1 MVALNLSKV
10 TEMVQN
16 VITFKE
22 FKRLDVKI
30 GTVIEVE
37 RVPGSD
43 KLYKLQVD
51 MGNEIRQI
59 VTGLVDYY
67 EEEELKGKV
76 IAVLLNLKPAKI
88 FGQWSYGMLL
98 AAEIDDKLALLTV
111 DRQIPNGAK
120 VT

>member
-1 MVALNLSKV
+1 LSEEV
-10 TEMVQN
+10 
-16 VITFKE
+16 TFKE
-22 FKRLDVKI
+22 FKRLDIKV
-30 GTVIEVE
+30 GTVVEVE

-43 KLYKLQVD
+43 KLYKMQVD
-51 MGNEIRQI
+51 MGGERRQI

-67 EEEELKGKV
+67 TAEEMMGKV
-76 IAVLLNLKPAKI
+76 IAVVLNLKPAKI

-111 DRQIPNGAK
+111 DREIPNGAK